1 MGVTPADVTKD
12 EWPDQPVDIQD
23 SEFDEALSRWPTAIV
38 DFWAP
43 WCGPCRAIAPAL
55 ETIAADLK
63 GQVAVLK
70 VNVDQNQTLAGQ
82 HGVMSIPTLLY
93 VKQGA
98 VMDRSMGSE
107 SLASLRERADGL
119 LA

>member
-1 MGVTPADVTKD
+1 MSTIKVTDTDFQEILQNNDLV
-12 EWPDQPVDIQD
+12 
-23 SEFDEALSRWPTAIV
+23 LV

-55 ETIAADLK
+55 ATIAADLK

-70 VNVDQNQTLAGQ
+70 INIDLNQSMAGQ

-93 VKQGA
+93 VKDGE
-98 VMDRSMGSE
+98 VTDRSMGSE
-107 SLASLRERADGL
+107 SPASLRARADGL

>member
-1 MGVTPADVTKD
+1 MGVTPADIAEG

-23 SEFDEALSRWPTAIV
+23 SEFNEALERWPTAIV

-55 ETIAADLK
+55 ATIAADLK

-70 VNVDQNQTLAGQ
+70 INIDHNQSMAGQ

-93 VKQGA
+93 VKDGE
-98 VMDRSMGSE
+98 VTDRSMGSE
-107 SLASLRERADGL
+107 SPASLRARADGL